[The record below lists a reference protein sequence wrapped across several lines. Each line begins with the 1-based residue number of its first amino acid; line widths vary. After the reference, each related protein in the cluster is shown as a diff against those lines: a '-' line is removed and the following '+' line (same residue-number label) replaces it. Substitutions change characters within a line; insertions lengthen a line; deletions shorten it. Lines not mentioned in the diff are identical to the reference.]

1 LAFLVPLDVDVFLS
15 SFINFCLA
23 SNLLWSFLSFLIFQH
38 IGRSYGNGGHFENSE
53 SSLHIYS

>member
-23 SNLLWSFLSFLIFQH
+23 SNLL
-38 IGRSYGNGGHFENSE
+38 
-53 SSLHIYS
+53 